1 MDKPSGSWVQGKEID
16 GELWIRAADAHIQKE
31 ASLRDLRDYFA
42 AKAMQSMY
50 KIYYKMFLEGTFEE
64 WHTEG
69 MMSLAENAYCMA
81 DAMLQEREK

>member
-1 MDKPSGSWVQGKEID
+1 MIPAKEID
-16 GELWIRAADAHIQKE
+16 GELWIRAADARIKE
-31 ASLRDLRDYFA
+31 AAELRLQMDLRDYFA